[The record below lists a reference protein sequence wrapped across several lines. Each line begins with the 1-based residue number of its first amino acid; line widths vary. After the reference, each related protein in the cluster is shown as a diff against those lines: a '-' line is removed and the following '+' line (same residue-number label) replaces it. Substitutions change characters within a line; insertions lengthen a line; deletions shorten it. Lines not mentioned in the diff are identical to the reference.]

1 MPGPGELPLEQ
12 PAPIIGRD
20 AALARLRALVDPVP
34 QASQVLVITGEAG
47 MGKTALLADAT
58 ERARSAGMRVLSVT
72 GRESES
78 KLAFAG
84 LHQLLRPVLSGAA
97 GLPGRQAQALLGALG
112 LAAEPVVPDPLLTG
126 VAVLTLLSDLSEHSP
141 VLVVADDTQWL
152 DRSSLDALAFAGS
165 RLDAERVVLLMGAR
179 GQAPPPGFDRGFPEL
194 HLEPLTAADAGRLL
208 DGQPRPPRGRART
221 QVLAQAAGNP
231 MALIELAK
239 VIADDPA
246 ASRRWAAEPLPLTDR
261 LTAVLTS
268 RFAALPEPV
277 QAALLLAAVAD
288 GPDLRAAASRG
299 SGPDGRTLAPAEQLG
314 LIKMD
319 RTGPRFSH
327 PLVRSA
333 IYHSAPFARRAAA
346 HRELA
351 SALHDQPDRR
361 AWHLAAAALDP
372 DEHVASLL
380 EATAD
385 QAQRRG
391 GAAAAALALERAAEL
406 SPDPED
412 QARRLVAAAS
422 AAVPTGQGD
431 WVQDLA
437 TRALAAT
444 ADPEL
449 RLTARHHAAWALA
462 WSGRRSA
469 ALVALLAVAE
479 EASRDQPDL
488 AWDALGSAAT
498 VAYQSGMPASRQAVS
513 RALGL
518 LERQAPPPP
527 GRPVGIDVNV
537 LRLWIRASADPI
549 GSRNQLL
556 PHLRKIAGSPIAE
569 PSLWRIGS
577 VAWLLDESDLAI
589 TLLQDAMQRLRA
601 PGVRGTSGGSL
612 TVLGWAY
619 IDTGRWDEALD
630 AAAEAAGMA
639 EANQMDI
646 VAASADVIT
655 ATVLALRGDSDPAR
669 RHATRALASVDPAEC
684 GLVAARARRA
694 LGVAALAD
702 GSYLQAFTQLRG
714 LFSED
719 GTPLHN
725 YASYLG
731 GAGSGQVPGR
741 LIRQGARVGGDCHQ
755 AGEAIRAPP
764 AQRRV
769 GGVPGLSV
777 PVPEGPGHRLPV
789 AGIIWPIPGQGAS
802 CVRGS
807 VGISAV
813 GPRPVPGLE
822 GHHERQA
829 GFGQLAAEP
838 VLVPVGAIRAHRAEY
853 HPRHP
858 RLDRQVRADG
868 QLGAERRVALPLR
881 EVPGRGIRHRVHRVI
896 EPLIGPQ
903 RGDGDHPVV
912 GLAVPAQPLMAY
924 VRGLH
929 PVFAVPAVVD
939 HQHPA
944 TVRRGRRVTQQ
955 QLQPAG
961 IHLVGVPPRFRQ
973 EELQPLHRRVLRPGH
988 RLGAGERGQRLVPVP
1003 RRQQPGQVLPEP
1015 PPLRQPAEQ
1024 VIKPGRILLQR
1035 ARRRRTGPMSGHHTP
1050 PGTSR
1055 HYPWHTADPLT
1066 ESTNYR

>member
-1 MPGPGELPLEQ
+1 MPGPGELPVEQ

-47 MGKTALLADAT
+47 MGKTALLADAA

-194 HLEPLTAADAGRLL
+194 HLEPLPAADAGRLL

-527 GRPVGIDVNV
+527 GRAVGIDVNV

-556 PHLRKIAGSPIAE
+556 PHLRKIVGSPIEE

-639 EANQMDI
+639 EANQMEI
-646 VAASADVIT
+646 IAASADVIT

-669 RHATRALASVDPAEC
+669 RHAARALASVDPAEC

-731 GAGSGQVPGR
+731 
-741 LIRQGARVGGDCHQ
+741 
-755 AGEAIRAPP
+755 
-764 AQRRV
+764 
-769 GGVPGLSV
+769 
-777 PVPEGPGHRLPV
+777 V
-789 AGIIWPIPGQGAS
+789 AD
-802 CVRGS
+802 
-807 VGISAV
+807 
-813 GPRPVPGLE
+813 
-822 GHHERQA
+822 
-829 GFGQLAAEP
+829 LAA
-838 VLVPVGAIRAHRAEY
+838 AA
-853 HPRHP
+853 
-858 RLDRQVRADG
+858 VRAD
-868 QLGAERRVALPLR
+868 RRMEGCDVIDHVLSRLDGTASARLEQVIAR
-881 EVPGRGIRHRVHRVI
+881 ARGI
-896 EPLIGPQ
+896 LAGPSSSEAHFGQ
-903 RGDGDHPVV
+903 A
-912 GLAVPAQPLMAY
+912 LA
-924 VRGLH
+924 
-929 PVFAVPAVVD
+929 D
-939 HQHPA
+939 
-944 TVRRGRRVTQQ
+944 
-955 QLQPAG
+955 PAG
-961 IHLVGVPPRFRQ
+961 DQWPFERAQLRLDYGEWLRRRRRINDAKPVLTEALGTFR
-973 EELQPLHRRVLRPGH
+973 
-988 RLGAGERGQRLVPVP
+988 RLGAQSWVQRA
-1003 RRQQPGQVLPEP
+1003 QAE
-1015 PPLRQPAEQ
+1015 LRACGVAVTGAPAERDALGELTPQ
-1024 VIKPGRILLQR
+1024 QRQIVRLASDGLTDREIGDRLFLSPRTVSSHLYRSYPKLGVASRHQLRDVIAR
-1035 ARRRRTGPMSGHHTP
+1035 ARTPAPAHESAESRT
-1050 PGTSR
+1050 
-1055 HYPWHTADPLT
+1055 LL
-1066 ESTNYR
+1066 